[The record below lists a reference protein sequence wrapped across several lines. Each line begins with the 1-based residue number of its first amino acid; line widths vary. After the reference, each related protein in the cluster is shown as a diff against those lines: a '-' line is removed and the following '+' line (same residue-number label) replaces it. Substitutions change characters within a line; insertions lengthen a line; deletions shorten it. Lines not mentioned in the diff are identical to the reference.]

1 MGTFQLKKQTL
12 NTRLTVPPLKKMKGT
27 IMLLTPKQVREAKIN
42 TATFAA
48 GYDMEET
55 DSLLDECERTI
66 STLGGA
72 LLAMKRLLEAHNIP
86 IPSTIRGIA

>member
-1 MGTFQLKKQTL
+1 
-12 NTRLTVPPLKKMKGT
+12 MKGT
-27 IMLLTPKQVREAKIN
+27 TLMLLTPKQVREAKIN

-55 DSLLDECERTI
+55 DSLLDECEHTI
-66 STLGGA
+66 SILGGA
-72 LLAMKRLLEAHNIP
+72 LLEMKKLLETHNIQ

>member
-1 MGTFQLKKQTL
+1 
-12 NTRLTVPPLKKMKGT
+12 
-27 IMLLTPKQVREAKIN
+27 MLLTPKQVREAKIS

-55 DSLLDECERTI
+55 DSLLDECEHTI
-66 STLGGA
+66 SILGGT
-72 LLAMKRLLEAHNIP
+72 LLVMKQLLETHNIP